1 MIIMD
6 YDNWLQKGAGCFY
19 NYLEADD
26 DKIFEYY
33 TNSARKMQ
41 PFRLA
46 VVHE

>member
-33 TNSARKMQ
+33 NNVSEKDAT
-41 PFRLA
+41 L
-46 VVHE
+46 